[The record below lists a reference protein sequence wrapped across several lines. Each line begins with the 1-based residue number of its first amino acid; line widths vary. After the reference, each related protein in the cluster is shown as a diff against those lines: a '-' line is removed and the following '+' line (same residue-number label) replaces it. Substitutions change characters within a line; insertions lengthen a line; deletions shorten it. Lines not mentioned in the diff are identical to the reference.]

1 MARTAPQWKNSG
13 AIKSQSTNKVIL
25 YGGSGHAKVILDCI
39 EAGGGVVLGVFDDNP
54 NLKDLLGVPV
64 LGPYYSGSLPEEPL
78 IVAVGNNR
86 IRHRIAATV
95 RHGFGTAIHP
105 SALFSRYAAVGT
117 GSVVLHYAVI
127 QAGAT
132 VGKHC
137 IINTAATVDHDCWLG
152 DFVHI
157 SPNAALSGNVEV
169 GEGTHI
175 GTGASVT
182 PGVRI
187 GKWCVVG
194 AGAVVVRD
202 VPDYSVAVGVPARV
216 IKTIQP

>member
-1 MARTAPQWKNSG
+1 MVHG
-13 AIKSQSTNKVIL
+13 I
-25 YGGSGHAKVILDCI
+25 
-39 EAGGGVVLGVFDDNP
+39 FDDNP
-54 NLKDLLGVPV
+54 DLKELLGVPV
-64 LGPYYSGSLPEEPL
+64 LGPYYPGSLPEESL
-78 IVAVGNNR
+78 IIAIGNNC

-105 SALFSRYAAVGT
+105 SALLSRYATLGE
-117 GSVVLHYAVI
+117 GSVVFGYAVV

-137 IINTAATVDHDCWLG
+137 IINTAAVVEHDCRLG

-175 GTGASVT
+175 GTGASVI

-187 GKWCVVG
+187 GKWCVIG
-194 AGAVVVRD
+194 AGAVVIRD
-202 VPDYSVAVGVPARV
+202 VPEYSVAVGVPASV
-216 IKTIQP
+216 IKTVQL